1 VDKAADNNAI
11 AEDAEEGGGAGE
23 EEDGPATLSDV
34 LRRVFAELIANPA
47 TGLFEG
53 SAAATAAA
61 ALSTDGDAGVGEPRA
76 IRRAAV
82 AVLPRADAAPGD
94 LRAVGRLLAK
104 ALIEGIALEAPLAP
118 TALAA
123 LLGRLSGGGGAGNGV
138 LAGEKTALEHLSA
151 WDAAESDRLWTAL
164 LAGAHVSGGTG
175 GQARAGAVAAAAA
188 AAVLLGGGRREA
200 LDALHEGFAET
211 MQRAGLE
218 AALGVLDEWC
228 DRPAFSTSFTLAH
241 VMPFLIEICSVPTTC
256 SFVVM
261 TDSVWLPPG

>member
-11 AEDAEEGGGAGE
+11 TEDAEEGGGAEE

-34 LRRVFAELIANPA
+34 LRRVFAELIAHPA
-47 TGLFEG
+47 AGLFEG

-61 ALSTDGDAGVGEPRA
+61 ELSTDGEEGDAGVGEPRA
-76 IRRAAV
+76 MRRAAV

-123 LLGRLSGGGGAGNGV
+123 LLGRLGGGGGAGV

-151 WDAAESDRLWTAL
+151 WDPAESDRLWTAL
-164 LAGAHVSGGTG
+164 LAGAPLAGGTG
-175 GQARAGAVAAAAA
+175 GQARSGAVAAAAA

-228 DRPAFSTSFTLAH
+228 VRPAYPTSFTLAH
-241 VMPFLIEICSVPTTC
+241 VMPFSNRDLPTTS
-256 SFVVM
+256 SFVGVS
-261 TDSVWLPPG
+261 DSVWLPPG